1 MMATKEKVDVRD
13 EIVAWLDDNDRSM
26 AWLAEKTGINYNTLY
41 SILKQKI
48 IKLSAARLES
58 INNFLCTKFKK

>member
-1 MMATKEKVDVRD
+1 MATKEKVDVRD
-13 EIVAWLDDNDRSM
+13 TIVQWLDDNDRSM

>member
-1 MMATKEKVDVRD
+1 MAVKEKVDVRD
-13 EIVAWLDDNDRSM
+13 EIVAWLDVNDRSM

-48 IKLSAARLES
+48 IKLSAARLEL
-58 INNFLCTKFKK
+58 INNFLATKFKR